1 LFLFLGKTLHLTAIS
16 LSFMAAGELCRY
28 RYLQRI
34 LHHADRGIAMLL
46 QISRPLKPWDMQ
58 NIYAII

>member
-1 LFLFLGKTLHLTAIS
+1 MGSYLLKTIS
-16 LSFMAAGELCRY
+16 PEGEGLY
-28 RYLQRI
+28 P
-34 LHHADRGIAMLL
+34 APWKSRGPLNMSVTIAAMLL